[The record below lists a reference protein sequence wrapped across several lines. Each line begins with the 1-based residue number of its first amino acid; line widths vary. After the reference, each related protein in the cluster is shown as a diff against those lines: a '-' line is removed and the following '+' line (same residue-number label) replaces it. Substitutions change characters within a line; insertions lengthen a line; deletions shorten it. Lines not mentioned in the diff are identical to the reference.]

1 MRDKVQI
8 AQNSVQSQ
16 NWQVVYFHVCHT
28 FNESDVAKAI
38 EYMMLDFLLSAN
50 RHMHFA
56 EDMKDPRRYVFLNDS
71 LINRIEMSKEP
82 VCHYPRVSISSIL
95 NCS

>member
-1 MRDKVQI
+1 MRHEVQI

-16 NWQVVYFHVCHT
+16 NWQVVCLNMCHIV
-28 FNESDVAKAI
+28 NESNAAKAI

-56 EDMKDPRRYVFLNDS
+56 EDMKDPRRYIFLNDS

-82 VCHYPRVSISSIL
+82 VCYCLRVALSSIL
-95 NCS
+95 NCF